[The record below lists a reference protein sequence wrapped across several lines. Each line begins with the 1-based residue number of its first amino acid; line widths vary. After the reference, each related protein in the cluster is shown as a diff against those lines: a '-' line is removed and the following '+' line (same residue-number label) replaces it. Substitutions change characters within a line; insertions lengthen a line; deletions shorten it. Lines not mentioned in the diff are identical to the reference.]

1 MVTGLRPTLLLF
13 ALLWCA
19 SPALSAQD
27 SGAES
32 FPSKEKTAQASAEEI
47 AARDAWAGLQEG
59 VAPPKDRSRAAF
71 EEFLGRLAAAYE
83 EFGSKYAGTAAAFE
97 ARHELALMELH
108 ALRKVE
114 IGLARME
121 SILVDSAKWK
131 GPAPEGLR
139 LDLPNY
145 VFVLALA
152 YADLERF
159 EPAEKLLI
167 PLVEVEGPR
176 GEQAS
181 RLLKRVQAR
190 KQLQLGMTMPA
201 FEGPRLDGTG
211 PIRLRDL
218 RGKVVLV
225 QFWATWSQPCTQ
237 EMTRLSGL
245 QAELDNTD
253 FQVLGV
259 SLDDD
264 RREGRVRAQ
273 TYLKSIG
280 LDAPQVYEGL
290 GWEGSVVQKFAV
302 RAIPSNFLLDAEGVI
317 RGRNLRGAE
326 LKVAINKLLKQPRD

>member
-1 MVTGLRPTLLLF
+1 MVSGLRPTLLLF
-13 ALLWCA
+13 ALILCG
-19 SPALSAQD
+19 SPSLSAQD
-27 SGAES
+27 PGDES
-32 FPSKEKTAQASAEEI
+32 FPSKEKVTQASAAEI
-47 AARDAWAGLQEG
+47 AARDAWAGLQES
-59 VAPPKDRSRAAF
+59 VEPPKDRSRAAF
-71 EEFLGRLAAAYE
+71 EAFLGRLSEAFEGFA
-83 EFGSKYAGTAAAFE
+83 KQHAGTAAAFE
-97 ARHELALMELH
+97 ARHELALMEIH
-108 ALRKVE
+108 ALRKVDA
-114 IGLARME
+114 GLARME
-121 SILVDSAKWK
+121 SILTDSAKWK
-131 GPAPEGLR
+131 GPAPDGLR

-159 EPAEKLLI
+159 EPAEKLLT
-167 PLVEVEGPR
+167 PLVAVEGPR

-211 PIRLRDL
+211 LVRLRDL
-218 RGKVVLV
+218 RGQIVLV
-225 QFWATWSQPCTQ
+225 QFWATWSQPCAQ
-237 EMTRLSGL
+237 EMTRLAGL
-245 QAELDNTD
+245 QTELANSE
-253 FQVLGV
+253 FQILGV

-280 LDAPQVYEGL
+280 LDAPQIYEGL

-326 LKVAINKLLKQPRD
+326 LKAAVSALLK

>member
-1 MVTGLRPTLLLF
+1 MVTGLRPTLLLL
-13 ALLWCA
+13 ALFCCV

-27 SGAES
+27 SGSES
-32 FPSKEKTAQASAEEI
+32 FPSREKAAQPSAEEI
-47 AARDAWAGLQEG
+47 AARDAWTGLQES

-71 EEFLGRLAAAYE
+71 EAFLGRLAMAYE
-83 EFGSKYAGTAAAFE
+83 DFAQKYTGTAAAFE
-97 ARHELALMELH
+97 ARHELALMEIH
-108 ALRKVE
+108 ALRKVDA
-114 IGLARME
+114 GLKRME
-121 SILVDSAKWK
+121 AILIDSAKWK

-159 EPAEKLLI
+159 EPAEKLLT
-167 PLVEVEGPR
+167 PLATSEGPR

-211 PIRLRDL
+211 PVRLRDL

-225 QFWATWSQPCTQ
+225 QFWATWSQACTQ
-237 EMTRLSGL
+237 EMTRLAGL
-245 QAELDNTD
+245 QTELGEAG

-280 LDAPQVYEGL
+280 LDAPQIYEGF

-326 LKVAINKLLKQPRD
+326 LKAAISALLK

>member
-1 MVTGLRPTLLLF
+1 MVSGFRPTLLLF
-13 ALLWCA
+13 ALICCA

-27 SGAES
+27 SGSES
-32 FPSKEKTAQASAEEI
+32 FPSKEKASQASAEEI
-47 AARDAWAGLQEG
+47 AARDAWTGLQES
-59 VAPPKDRSRAAF
+59 VAPPTDRSRAAF
-71 EEFLGRLAAAYE
+71 EAFLGRLAAAYQAFSTE
-83 EFGSKYAGTAAAFE
+83 YAGTAAAFE
-97 ARHELALMELH
+97 ARHELALMEIH
-108 ALRKVE
+108 ALRKVDV
-114 IGLARME
+114 GLARME
-121 SILVDSAKWK
+121 SILAESAKWK

-145 VFVLALA
+145 VFVVALA

-159 EPAEKLLI
+159 EPAEKLLA
-167 PLVEVEGPR
+167 PLASIDGPR

-237 EMTRLSGL
+237 EMTRLAGL
-245 QAELDNTD
+245 KAELNNPD

-259 SLDDD
+259 TLDDD

-273 TYLKSIG
+273 SYLKSIG
-280 LDAPQVYEGL
+280 LDAPQIYEGL

-326 LKVAINKLLKQPRD
+326 LKTAISALLK